1 MPAPPIDV
9 FNGDADGICALHQL
23 RLHTPQPDAH
33 LITGPKRD
41 IALLERV
48 GEVSGQQITVLDISM
63 DRNRDALTRLL
74 SLGNRVFYADHHFSG
89 QVIEHD
95 LLEAH
100 LDPSPDVCTSLIVDR
115 LLAGAHRLW
124 AIAGAFGD
132 NLDESARR
140 YARSL
145 GLAEH
150 EHGTLKEIGLLLN
163 YNGYGLGIEDLL
175 IHPAD
180 LFREIHRF
188 DDPFIFHRDSEYL
201 AQLRQGYA
209 ADMAQAAD
217 LHPETL
223 TACGRVFRLPA
234 TAWANRV
241 VGVIANTFSRE
252 QPAMAHVVLL
262 TRPDG
267 GFQVSVR
274 APLATGRGADDLC
287 RRYATG
293 GGRAAAAGI
302 NHLPEAELA
311 AFLADFA
318 RHFPALR

>member
-1 MPAPPIDV
+1 MPAPIDV

-23 RLHTPQPDAH
+23 RLHAPQPDAR

-41 IALLERV
+41 IALLERI
-48 GEVSGQQITVLDISM
+48 GEVSGQQITVLDISL

-95 LLEAH
+95 LLEKH
-100 LDPSPDVCTSLIVDR
+100 LDPSPGTCTSLIVDR

-140 YARSL
+140 YARAL
-145 GLAEH
+145 GLTAH
-150 EHGTLKEIGLLLN
+150 EQETLKEIGLLLN
-163 YNGYGLGIEDLL
+163 YNGYGLSEEDLL

-180 LFREIHRF
+180 LFRELHRF
-188 DDPFIFHRDSEYL
+188 DDPFVFHRASEHL
-201 AQLRQGYA
+201 ARLRQGYA

-217 LHPETL
+217 LRPETL
-223 TACGRVFRLPA
+223 TAGGRVFRLPA
-234 TAWANRV
+234 ASWANRL
-241 VGVIANTFSRE
+241 VGVIANTCSRE
-252 QPAMAHVVLL
+252 QPTMAHVVLL

-267 GFQVSVR
+267 DFQVSIR
-274 APLATGRGADDLC
+274 APLATGRGADELC

-302 NHLPEAELA
+302 NQLPAAELA
-311 AFLADFA
+311 TFLADFA
-318 RHFPALR
+318 RHFPVL